1 MWSWDMIPIMV
12 LKIAIYE
19 KAYIQNLETLCTW
32 FVIITFRKTWAGW
45 FKTRSSVEI
54 CCWWYDVWLYI
65 AWATGYTSISSGI
78 WLAWLNGMTWNSD
91 MCYFI
96 CVYRY
101 IQHFFSYNDFSWA
114 GEIRS
119 IYNVLTCQ
127 RTPGSDFMGAKIL
140 DIYNVLIGHGI
151 PGNGKSLETLKLE
164 VSTGVWFHVR
174 GLGHDQTEVNQSAPW
189 SETVMRRQIHIF
201 DEFVLSLMW
210 IVDIF
215 LSSTCSIW
223 AEKLHWLDTFFYTV
237 TDRNI

>member
-1 MWSWDMIPIMV
+1 
-12 LKIAIYE
+12 
-19 KAYIQNLETLCTW
+19 
-32 FVIITFRKTWAGW
+32 
-45 FKTRSSVEI
+45 
-54 CCWWYDVWLYI
+54 
-65 AWATGYTSISSGI
+65 
-78 WLAWLNGMTWNSD
+78 
-91 MCYFI
+91 
-96 CVYRY
+96 
-101 IQHFFSYNDFSWA
+101 
-114 GEIRS
+114 
-119 IYNVLTCQ
+119 
-127 RTPGSDFMGAKIL
+127 MGAKIL

-189 SETVMRRQIHIF
+189 SETVMRRHIHIF

-210 IVDIF
+210 FVDIF